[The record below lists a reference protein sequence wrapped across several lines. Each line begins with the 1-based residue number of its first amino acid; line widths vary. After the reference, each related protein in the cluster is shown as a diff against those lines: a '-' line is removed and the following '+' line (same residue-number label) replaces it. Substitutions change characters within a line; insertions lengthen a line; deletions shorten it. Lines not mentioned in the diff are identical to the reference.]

1 VKKFPPISIILLC
14 LLILNGC
21 TPIKTPTLDP
31 TATLNPFEDR
41 PTPVNTSS
49 SPIPV
54 TVAPLG
60 PTATPFVHIV
70 QQGETLLGIA
80 LRYGVT
86 LDDLLL
92 VNPGIDPR
100 ILSVGQDLRI
110 PGPGGEPVDMLLP
123 TPTPIPLDLGQVY
136 CYPTTGEYVR
146 CLLKVTNSIDAPV
159 EAVSV
164 QVALF
169 NDSGDLLEQAQASS
183 LTRVIPQSQAII
195 LAASFNLSPGQIFT
209 AQAELISAVQVSNPE
224 ERLIEVELRELKL
237 EKRTNDRLYQFEG
250 LIELREDQ
258 PQGDVDLT
266 IQAFG
271 YNADGEPIGS
281 NALQILVDTG
291 DFPFSFNLSL
301 FSLAEAIEDFELLVE
316 AKANNELE

>member
-1 VKKFPPISIILLC
+1 
-14 LLILNGC
+14 
-21 TPIKTPTLDP
+21 
-31 TATLNPFEDR
+31 
-41 PTPVNTSS
+41 
-49 SPIPV
+49 
-54 TVAPLG
+54 
-60 PTATPFVHIV
+60 
-70 QQGETLLGIA
+70 
-80 LRYGVT
+80 
-86 LDDLLL
+86 
-92 VNPGIDPR
+92 
-100 ILSVGQDLRI
+100 
-110 PGPGGEPVDMLLP
+110 
-123 TPTPIPLDLGQVY
+123 
-136 CYPTTGEYVR
+136 
-146 CLLKVTNSIDAPV
+146 
-159 EAVSV
+159 
-164 QVALF
+164 LF

-195 LAASFNLSPGQIFT
+195 LAASFYLNPGQSFT